1 MGKSQ
6 KKAEQAFLENVINP
20 EEREAFSREI
30 EEAVAKRLQ
39 EVESDSGDIWVDHS
53 DISDQE

>member
-6 KKAEQAFLENVINP
+6 KKAEQAFMENVIDP

-39 EVESDSGDIWVDHS
+39 EVESD
-53 DISDQE
+53 

>member
-30 EEAVAKRLQ
+30 EEADV
-39 EVESDSGDIWVDHS
+39 WVDHS